1 MNNKKLI
8 SLFTISFIVPLVLAF
23 IVLKL
28 DWLPGKTVNNGT
40 FLTPEVKLTEWA
52 KIKPKPWS
60 IALFTGENCA
70 DNCLKQRDQVRNLYT
85 ALGKNQNKVDLVLL
99 DQQSVDV
106 EGFKSYP
113 AARENLQQNVL
124 YLIDRMGLVVFYY
137 PLVADQQSNQLIQKG
152 LIKDLKKLLNYARSS

>member
-8 SLFTISFIVPLVLAF
+8 SLFMISFIVPLVFAF
-23 IVLKL
+23 VVLKL

-60 IALFTGENCA
+60 IALLVGENCV
-70 DNCLKQRDQVRNLYT
+70 DYCLEQRDQVRNLYI

-99 DQQSVDV
+99 GEQSTAV
-106 EGFKSYP
+106 EGFKNYP
-113 AARENLQQNVL
+113 EVSKNLQQDVL
-124 YLIDRMGLVVFYY
+124 YLIDHMGLVVFYY
-137 PLVADQQSNQLIQKG
+137 PLVADQKSNQLIHKG